1 MKRNSVSVRINLLIL
16 LLVIVIAGGLVT
28 AAYVN
33 NSRQVDRFYMSRT
46 SQTSATIASLLDG
59 GKAARILEILLT
71 DEYQGIRVYVND
83 RFLTVTE
90 NAEPSWVTGDGE
102 ALDAAVAALSQPR
115 SGTVKS
121 GNSGDTGDEEE
132 SGEEMESSAGL
143 THPASYGADDLGIT
157 PDAPIAPQNYPGGTP

>member
-59 GKAARILEILLT
+59 G
-71 DEYQGIRVYVND
+71 
-83 RFLTVTE
+83 
-90 NAEPSWVTGDGE
+90 
-102 ALDAAVAALSQPR
+102 
-115 SGTVKS
+115 
-121 GNSGDTGDEEE
+121 
-132 SGEEMESSAGL
+132 
-143 THPASYGADDLGIT
+143 
-157 PDAPIAPQNYPGGTP
+157 

>member
-59 GKAARILEILLT
+59 GKVTRILEILLT
-71 DEYQGIRVYVND
+71 DEYQGIR
-83 RFLTVTE
+83 
-90 NAEPSWVTGDGE
+90 AEAEKSG
-102 ALDAAVAALSQPR
+102 DAAGIERYLREKGVMDDITELERRLDSMRDLQGAKYVYLISVMAD
-115 SGTVKS
+115 SGIQS
-121 GNSGDTGDEEE
+121 I
-132 SGEEMESSAGL
+132 
-143 THPASYGADDLGIT
+143 SYGDSGK
-157 PDAPIAPQNYPGGTP
+157 